1 MNNGGLYAGANH
13 LEEDPQTT
21 NICAVLVAFVVFRV
35 RVISQMILTGCR
47 NFTKSADE
55 RLGDRIMRFLAGC
68 ICSAVLGSCFTVWML
83 DGRNSDR
90 GAAVAQDRDG
100 RSGPQ
105 FPLQV
110 PRDGAGDVQKYFNA
124 DGLTPEEAINVS
136 VYDQLHKSVVN
147 ITTRSTRADSFFF
160 TEQTSEGTGSGS
172 VIDSSGHIVTN
183 WHVVA
188 DARNIGVTLY
198 NGETYEA
205 RVVGYDPPN
214 DIAIIKIEAPK
225 DVLFPITMGDSNK
238 LKVGMRVLAIGNPF
252 ELERTLTTGIVSS
265 LNRSI
270 QVQENW
276 TIKSIIQIDASIN
289 PGNSGGPLLDLHGRL
304 IGINTAIA
312 SRTGQSAGVGFAIPV
327 NLVSRVVPELIA
339 HGRVYRAEIG
349 IQRVFETE
357 EGLLV
362 ERLTPGGAAE
372 QAGVRGPTLL
382 RQRRGPFVF
391 ERLDRSTADLIVAV
405 DRKNVRTVSDF
416 REAIESL
423 KPGDIVQIAVLRE
436 DKRVNIQV
444 QLGGGPPNPRAPGT
458 RP

>member
-1 MNNGGLYAGANH
+1 MK
-13 LEEDPQTT
+13 
-21 NICAVLVAFVVFRV
+21 F
-35 RVISQMILTGCR
+35 LTGCV
-47 NFTKSADE
+47 
-55 RLGDRIMRFLAGC
+55 
-68 ICSAVLGSCFTVWML
+68 CSAVLGSFFTIWML
-83 DGRNSDR
+83 DGQQATR
-90 GAAVAQDRDG
+90 GSAVAQEIPG
-100 RSGPQ
+100 QTGPLS
-105 FPLQV
+105 PLQV
-110 PRDGAGDVQKYFNA
+110 PRPAATSVEKYFNA
-124 DGLTPEEAINVS
+124 DGLSPEEAINVS
-136 VYDQLHKSVVN
+136 VYEQLHKSVVN
-147 ITTRSTRADSFFF
+147 ITTRSTRVDSFFF

-214 DIAIIKIEAPK
+214 DIAIIRIDAPNA
-225 DVLFPITMGDSNK
+225 VLFPITMGDSSK

-276 TIKSIIQIDASIN
+276 SIKSIIQIDASIN

-372 QAGVRGPTLL
+372 QSGVRGPTLL

-391 ERLDRSTADLIVAV
+391 ERLDRSSADLIIAV
-405 DRKNVRTVSDF
+405 DGKKVQTVADF

-423 KPGDIVQIAVLRE
+423 KPGDIVQLTVLRQ
-436 DKRVNIQV
+436 DQQINVRV
-444 QLGGGPPNPRAPGT
+444 QLGGGPPKAGASAVRPT
-458 RP
+458 R

>member
-1 MNNGGLYAGANH
+1 MKY
-13 LEEDPQTT
+13 
-21 NICAVLVAFVVFRV
+21 F
-35 RVISQMILTGCR
+35 TGCV
-47 NFTKSADE
+47 
-55 RLGDRIMRFLAGC
+55 
-68 ICSAVLGSCFTVWML
+68 CSAILASLFTIWLV
-83 DGRNSDR
+83 DGQQSEQ
-90 GAAVAQDRDG
+90 GAAIAQDRDG
-100 RSGPQ
+100 RRGPL

-110 PRDGAGDVQKYFNA
+110 PAPAARDIERYFN
-124 DGLTPEEAINVS
+124 DEGLSPEEAINVS
-136 VYDQLHKSVVN
+136 VYERLHKSVVN
-147 ITTRSTRADSFFF
+147 ITTRSTRLDSFFF

-172 VIDSSGHIVTN
+172 VIDSSGHILTN
-183 WHVVA
+183 WHVIA
-188 DARNIGVTLY
+188 DARNIGVTLF

-214 DIAIIKIEAPK
+214 DVAIIRIDAPAE
-225 DVLFPITMGDSNK
+225 VLFPITMGDSSK
-238 LKVGMRVLAIGNPF
+238 LRVGMRVLAIGNPF

-265 LNRSI
+265 LNRSL

-339 HGRVYRAEIG
+339 HGRVFRPEVG

-362 ERLTPGGAAE
+362 ERLTPGGPAE
-372 QAGVRGPTLL
+372 QAGIQGPTLL

-391 ERLDRSTADLIVAV
+391 ERLDRSTADLIVAIDGKDV
-405 DRKNVRTVSDF
+405 KTVSDF
-416 REAIESL
+416 RESIESRQ
-423 KPGDIVQIAVLRE
+423 PGDLVKITVLRE
-436 DKRVNIQV
+436 GRRVDVRV
-444 QLGGGPPNPRAPGT
+444 QLGGGPPKQRAPGT
-458 RP
+458 RL

>member
-1 MNNGGLYAGANH
+1 
-13 LEEDPQTT
+13 
-21 NICAVLVAFVVFRV
+21 
-35 RVISQMILTGCR
+35 
-47 NFTKSADE
+47 
-55 RLGDRIMRFLAGC
+55 MRFLAGC
-68 ICSAVLGSCFTVWML
+68 VCSAVLASFLTVWLL
-83 DGRNSDR
+83 DGHEAGHS
-90 GAAVAQDRDG
+90 AAVAQDQNAQAV
-100 RSGPQ
+100 PL
-105 FPLQV
+105 FPPLV
-110 PRDGAGDVQKYFNA
+110 PGNSAADLERYFNA
-124 DGLTPEEAINVS
+124 QGLTDEEAINVS
-136 VYDQLHKSVVN
+136 VYDRLHKSVVN
-147 ITTRSTRADSFFF
+147 ITTRSTRVDSFFF

-188 DARNIGVTLY
+188 NARNIGVTLY

-205 RVVGYDPPN
+205 RVIGYDPPN
-214 DIAIIKIEAPK
+214 DIAIIRIDAPK
-225 DVLFPITMGDSNK
+225 EVLFPITMGDSSK

-276 TIKSIIQIDASIN
+276 SIKSIIQIDASIN

-312 SRTGQSAGVGFAIPV
+312 SQTGQSAGVGFAIPV

-362 ERLTPGGAAE
+362 ERLTPGGPAE
-372 QAGVRGPTLL
+372 LAGVKGPTLL

-391 ERLDRSTADLIVAV
+391 ERLDRSAADLIVAV
-405 DRKNVRTVSDF
+405 DGKDVSTVSDF

-423 KPGDIVQIAVLRE
+423 KPGDIVRLTVVRKDQKLDV
-436 DKRVNIQV
+436 QV
-444 QLGGGPPNPRAPGT
+444 QLGGGPPKAKATGT
-458 RP
+458 RL

>member
-1 MNNGGLYAGANH
+1 MK
-13 LEEDPQTT
+13 
-21 NICAVLVAFVVFRV
+21 F
-35 RVISQMILTGCR
+35 LTGCV
-47 NFTKSADE
+47 
-55 RLGDRIMRFLAGC
+55 
-68 ICSAVLGSCFTVWML
+68 CSAVLGSFFTIWML
-83 DGRNSDR
+83 DGQQANR
-90 GAAVAQDRDG
+90 GSAVAQELPG
-100 RSGPQ
+100 QAGSVS
-105 FPLQV
+105 PLQV
-110 PRDGAGDVQKYFNA
+110 PRPVATSVEKYFNA
-124 DGLTPEEAINVS
+124 DGLSPEEAINVS

-147 ITTRSTRADSFFF
+147 ITTRSTRVDSFFF

-214 DIAIIKIEAPK
+214 DIAIIKIDAPNGI
-225 DVLFPITMGDSNK
+225 LFPITMGDSSK

-276 TIKSIIQIDASIN
+276 SIKSIIQIDASIN

-372 QAGVRGPTLL
+372 QSGVRGPTLL

-391 ERLDRSTADLIVAV
+391 ERLDRSSADLIIAV
-405 DRKNVRTVSDF
+405 DGKNVQTVADF

-423 KPGDIVQIAVLRE
+423 KPGDIVQLTVLRQ
-436 DKRVNIQV
+436 DQQINVRV
-444 QLGGGPPNPRAPGT
+444 QLGGGPPKAGASAARPT
-458 RP
+458 R

>member
-1 MNNGGLYAGANH
+1 
-13 LEEDPQTT
+13 
-21 NICAVLVAFVVFRV
+21 
-35 RVISQMILTGCR
+35 
-47 NFTKSADE
+47 
-55 RLGDRIMRFLAGC
+55 MRFLAGC
-68 ICSAVLGSCFTVWML
+68 ICSAVLGSFFTIWML
-83 DGRNSDR
+83 DGQNSDR
-90 GAAVAQDRDG
+90 GTAVAQDRPG
-100 RSGPQ
+100 QTGPL
-105 FPLQV
+105 FPPQL
-110 PRDGAGDVQKYFNA
+110 PRPAARNVAQYFNA
-124 DGLTPEEAINVS
+124 DGLTAEEAINVS
-136 VYDQLHKSVVN
+136 VYEQLHKSVVN
-147 ITTRSTRADSFFF
+147 ITTRSTRMDSFFF

-188 DARNIGVTLY
+188 DARNIGVTLF
-198 NGETYEA
+198 NGDTYEA

-214 DIAIIKIEAPK
+214 DIAIIKIDAP
-225 DVLFPITMGDSNK
+225 DDALFPITMGDSNK

-276 TIKSIIQIDASIN
+276 SIKSIIQIDASIN

-327 NLVSRVVPELIA
+327 NLVSRVVPELIT

-357 EGLLV
+357 NGLLV
-362 ERLTPGGAAE
+362 EQLTPNGPAE
-372 QAGVRGPTLL
+372 QAGVKGPTLL

-405 DRKNVRTVSDF
+405 DGKNVKTVADF

-423 KPGDIVQIAVLRE
+423 KPGDIVQLAVLRQ
-436 DKRVNIQV
+436 DQRLDIRV
-444 QLGGGPPNPRAPGT
+444 QLGGGPPKPKAPGT
-458 RP
+458 RL

>member
-1 MNNGGLYAGANH
+1 
-13 LEEDPQTT
+13 
-21 NICAVLVAFVVFRV
+21 
-35 RVISQMILTGCR
+35 
-47 NFTKSADE
+47 
-55 RLGDRIMRFLAGC
+55 MRFLAGC
-68 ICSAVLGSCFTVWML
+68 ICSAVLGSFFTIWML
-83 DGRNSDR
+83 DGQISDR
-90 GAAVAQDRDG
+90 STAVAQDRPG
-100 RSGPQ
+100 LSGPL
-105 FPLQV
+105 FPSPI
-110 PRDGAGDVQKYFNA
+110 PRPAARNVDQYFNA
-124 DGLTPEEAINVS
+124 DGLTAEEAINVS

-147 ITTRSTRADSFFF
+147 ITTRSTRMDSFFF

-188 DARNIGVTLY
+188 DARNIGVTLF
-198 NGETYEA
+198 NGDTYEA

-214 DIAIIKIEAPK
+214 DIAIVKIDAP
-225 DVLFPITMGDSNK
+225 DDALFPITMGDSNK

-276 TIKSIIQIDASIN
+276 SIKSIIQIDASIN

-327 NLVSRVVPELIA
+327 NLVSRVVPELIT

-357 EGLLV
+357 NGLLV
-362 ERLTPGGAAE
+362 EQLTPNGPAE
-372 QAGVRGPTLL
+372 QAGVKGPTLL

-405 DRKNVRTVSDF
+405 DGKNVKTVADF

-423 KPGDIVQIAVLRE
+423 KPGDIVQLAVVRKDQRLDIR
-436 DKRVNIQV
+436 V
-444 QLGGGPPNPRAPGT
+444 QLGGGPPKNKAPGS
-458 RP
+458 RL

>member
-1 MNNGGLYAGANH
+1 
-13 LEEDPQTT
+13 
-21 NICAVLVAFVVFRV
+21 
-35 RVISQMILTGCR
+35 
-47 NFTKSADE
+47 
-55 RLGDRIMRFLAGC
+55 MRFLAGC
-68 ICSAVLGSCFTVWML
+68 ICSAVLGSFFTVWML
-83 DGRNSDR
+83 DGRHADH
-90 GAAVAQDRDG
+90 GMAVAQDLNAQA
-100 RSGPQ
+100 GPL
-105 FPLQV
+105 FPLEV
-110 PRDGAGDVQKYFNA
+110 PRATPRNVEQFFNA
-124 DGLTPEEAINVS
+124 EGLTSEEAINVA
-136 VYDQLHKSVVN
+136 VYEQLHRSVVN
-147 ITTRSTRADSFFF
+147 ITTRSTRVDSFFF

-172 VIDSSGHIVTN
+172 VIDRSGHIVTN

-188 DARNIGVTLY
+188 DARNIGVTLF
-198 NGETYEA
+198 NGDTYEA

-214 DIAIIKIEAPK
+214 DIAIIKIDAPENA
-225 DVLFPITMGDSNK
+225 LFPITMGDSSK

-276 TIKSIIQIDASIN
+276 SIKSIIQIDASIN

-327 NLVSRVVPELIA
+327 NLVSRVVPELIT

-357 EGLLV
+357 NGLLV
-362 ERLTPGGAAE
+362 EQLTPNGPAE
-372 QAGVRGPTLL
+372 QAGVKGPTLL

-405 DRKNVRTVSDF
+405 DGKAVKTVADF

-423 KPGDIVQIAVLRE
+423 NPGDTVQLTVLRK
-436 DKRVNIQV
+436 DQQLNIRV
-444 QLGGGPPNPRAPGT
+444 QLGGGPPKPKASGT
-458 RP
+458 RL

>member
-1 MNNGGLYAGANH
+1 
-13 LEEDPQTT
+13 
-21 NICAVLVAFVVFRV
+21 
-35 RVISQMILTGCR
+35 
-47 NFTKSADE
+47 
-55 RLGDRIMRFLAGC
+55 MRFLVGC
-68 ICSAVLGSCFTVWML
+68 VCSAILGSFFTVWML
-83 DGRNSDR
+83 DGITSRQNV
-90 GAAVAQDRDG
+90 AVAQDR
-100 RSGPQ
+100 SGQAGPL

-110 PRDGAGDVQKYFNA
+110 PGHAAKDVEQYFNSE
-124 DGLTPEEAINVS
+124 GLSPEEAINVS
-136 VYDQLHKSVVN
+136 VYDKLHKSVVN
-147 ITTRSTRADSFFF
+147 ITTRSTRVDSFFF

-172 VIDSSGHIVTN
+172 VIDGSGHIVTN

-214 DIAIIKIEAPK
+214 DIAIIKIDAPNN
-225 DVLFPITMGDSNK
+225 VLFPITMGDSNK

-276 TIKSIIQIDASIN
+276 SIKSIIQIDASIN

-362 ERLTPGGAAE
+362 ERLTPNGPAE
-372 QAGVRGPTLL
+372 QSGVKGPTLL

-391 ERLDRSTADLIVAV
+391 ERLDRSTADLIIAV
-405 DRKNVRTVSDF
+405 DGQKVRTVADF

-423 KPGDIVQIAVLRE
+423 KPGDIVQLTVLRQ
-436 DKRVNIQV
+436 DQQINIRV
-444 QLGGGPPNPRAPGT
+444 QLGGGPPKPKAPGT
-458 RP
+458 RL

>member
-1 MNNGGLYAGANH
+1 
-13 LEEDPQTT
+13 
-21 NICAVLVAFVVFRV
+21 
-35 RVISQMILTGCR
+35 
-47 NFTKSADE
+47 
-55 RLGDRIMRFLAGC
+55 MRFLAGC
-68 ICSAVLGSCFTVWML
+68 VCSAVFGSFFTVWML
-83 DGRNSDR
+83 DGQQSDR
-90 GAAVAQDRDG
+90 GSAVAQEQPG
-100 RSGPQ
+100 QTGPL
-105 FPLQV
+105 FPIQV
-110 PRDGAGDVQKYFNA
+110 PRPAAASVEKYFNA
-124 DGLTPEEAINVS
+124 DGLSPEEAINVS
-136 VYDQLHKSVVN
+136 VYEQLHKSVVN
-147 ITTRSTRADSFFF
+147 ITTRSTRVDSFFF

-205 RVVGYDPPN
+205 VVVGYDPPN
-214 DIAIIKIEAPK
+214 DIAIIKIDAPRG
-225 DVLFPITMGDSNK
+225 VLFPITMGDSSK

-276 TIKSIIQIDASIN
+276 SIKSIIQIDASIN

-357 EGLLV
+357 NGLLV

-372 QAGVRGPTLL
+372 LSGVRGPTLL

-405 DRKNVRTVSDF
+405 DGKKVQTVADF

-423 KPGDIVQIAVLRE
+423 KPGDVVQLTVLRK
-436 DKRVNIQV
+436 DQQINIRV
-444 QLGGGPPNPRAPGT
+444 QLGGGPPKPKTPGT
-458 RP
+458 RL

>member
-1 MNNGGLYAGANH
+1 MK
-13 LEEDPQTT
+13 
-21 NICAVLVAFVVFRV
+21 F
-35 RVISQMILTGCR
+35 LTGCV
-47 NFTKSADE
+47 
-55 RLGDRIMRFLAGC
+55 
-68 ICSAVLGSCFTVWML
+68 CSAVLGSFFTIWML
-83 DGRNSDR
+83 DGQQVNR
-90 GAAVAQDRDG
+90 GSAVAQEIPG
-100 RSGPQ
+100 QPGSLS
-105 FPLQV
+105 PLQV
-110 PRDGAGDVQKYFNA
+110 PRPPATSVEKYFNA
-124 DGLTPEEAINVS
+124 DGLSPEEAINVS
-136 VYDQLHKSVVN
+136 VYEQLHKSVVN
-147 ITTRSTRADSFFF
+147 ITTRSTRVDSFFF

-214 DIAIIKIEAPK
+214 DIAIIKIDAPNG
-225 DVLFPITMGDSNK
+225 VLFPITMGDSSK

-276 TIKSIIQIDASIN
+276 SIKSIIQIDASIN

-372 QAGVRGPTLL
+372 QSGVRGPTLL

-391 ERLDRSTADLIVAV
+391 ERLDRSSADLIIAV
-405 DRKNVRTVSDF
+405 DGKKVQTVADF

-423 KPGDIVQIAVLRE
+423 KPGDIVQLTVLRQ
-436 DKRVNIQV
+436 DQQVNVRV
-444 QLGGGPPNPRAPGT
+444 QLGGGPPKAGASAVRST
-458 RP
+458 R

>member
-1 MNNGGLYAGANH
+1 MK
-13 LEEDPQTT
+13 
-21 NICAVLVAFVVFRV
+21 F
-35 RVISQMILTGCR
+35 LTGCV
-47 NFTKSADE
+47 
-55 RLGDRIMRFLAGC
+55 
-68 ICSAVLGSCFTVWML
+68 CSAVLGSFFTIWML
-83 DGRNSDR
+83 DGQQANR
-90 GAAVAQDRDG
+90 GSVVAQEIPG
-100 RSGPQ
+100 QTGPLS
-105 FPLQV
+105 PLQV
-110 PRDGAGDVQKYFNA
+110 PRPAATSVEKYFNA
-124 DGLTPEEAINVS
+124 DGLSPEEAINVS
-136 VYDQLHKSVVN
+136 VYEQLHKSVVN
-147 ITTRSTRADSFFF
+147 ITTRSTRVDSFFF

-214 DIAIIKIEAPK
+214 DIAIIKIDAPNG
-225 DVLFPITMGDSNK
+225 VLFPITMGDSSK

-276 TIKSIIQIDASIN
+276 SIKSIIQIDASIN

-362 ERLTPGGAAE
+362 ERLTPAGAAE
-372 QAGVRGPTLL
+372 QSGVQGPTLL

-391 ERLDRSTADLIVAV
+391 ERLDRSSADLIIAV
-405 DRKNVRTVSDF
+405 DGKKVQTVADF

-423 KPGDIVQIAVLRE
+423 KPGDIVQLTVLRQ
-436 DKRVNIQV
+436 DQQINVRV
-444 QLGGGPPNPRAPGT
+444 QLGGGPPKAGASAVRPT
-458 RP
+458 R

>member
-1 MNNGGLYAGANH
+1 MK
-13 LEEDPQTT
+13 
-21 NICAVLVAFVVFRV
+21 F
-35 RVISQMILTGCR
+35 LTGCV
-47 NFTKSADE
+47 
-55 RLGDRIMRFLAGC
+55 
-68 ICSAVLGSCFTVWML
+68 CSAVLGSFFTIWML
-83 DGRNSDR
+83 DGRQANR
-90 GAAVAQDRDG
+90 GSAVAQEIPG
-100 RSGPQ
+100 QTGPLS
-105 FPLQV
+105 PLQV
-110 PRDGAGDVQKYFNA
+110 PRPAATSVEKYFNA
-124 DGLTPEEAINVS
+124 DGLSPEEAINVS
-136 VYDQLHKSVVN
+136 VYEQLHKSVVN
-147 ITTRSTRADSFFF
+147 ITTRSTRVDSFFF

-172 VIDSSGHIVTN
+172 VIDNSGHIVTN

-214 DIAIIKIEAPK
+214 DIAIIRIDAPNG
-225 DVLFPITMGDSNK
+225 VLFPITMGDSSK

-276 TIKSIIQIDASIN
+276 SIKSIIQIDASIN

-372 QAGVRGPTLL
+372 QSGVRGPTLL

-391 ERLDRSTADLIVAV
+391 ERLDRSSADLIIAV
-405 DRKNVRTVSDF
+405 DGKKVQTVADF

-423 KPGDIVQIAVLRE
+423 KPGDIVQLTVLRQ
-436 DKRVNIQV
+436 DQQINVRV
-444 QLGGGPPNPRAPGT
+444 QLGGGPPKPKVPGT
-458 RP
+458 RL

>member
-1 MNNGGLYAGANH
+1 
-13 LEEDPQTT
+13 
-21 NICAVLVAFVVFRV
+21 
-35 RVISQMILTGCR
+35 
-47 NFTKSADE
+47 
-55 RLGDRIMRFLAGC
+55 MRFLAGC
-68 ICSAVLGSCFTVWML
+68 VCSAVLGSFFTVWML
-83 DGRNSDR
+83 ESQDSGR
-90 GAAVAQDRDG
+90 GTVVAQDRN
-100 RSGPQ
+100 GPRGPL

-110 PRDGAGDVQKYFNA
+110 PRNSGSDVEKLFNA
-124 DGLTPEEAINVS
+124 DGLSAEEAINVS
-136 VYDQLHKSVVN
+136 VYDRLHKSVVN
-147 ITTRSTRADSFFF
+147 ITTRSTRIDSFFF

-188 DARNIGVTLY
+188 DARNIGVTLF

-214 DIAIIKIEAPK
+214 DIAIIRIDAPEN
-225 DVLFPITMGDSNK
+225 VLFPITMGDSSK

-276 TIKSIIQIDASIN
+276 SIKSIIQIDASIN

-362 ERLTPGGAAE
+362 ERLTPDGPAE
-372 QAGVRGPTLL
+372 LAGVRGPTLL

-405 DRKNVRTVSDF
+405 NGKDVRTVSDF

-423 KPGDIVQIAVLRE
+423 QPGDIVQITVLRE
-436 DKRVNIQV
+436 EKKVDIRV
-444 QLGGGPPNPRAPGT
+444 QLGGGPPKPKVPGT
-458 RP
+458 RT

>member
-1 MNNGGLYAGANH
+1 MK
-13 LEEDPQTT
+13 
-21 NICAVLVAFVVFRV
+21 F
-35 RVISQMILTGCR
+35 LTGCV
-47 NFTKSADE
+47 
-55 RLGDRIMRFLAGC
+55 
-68 ICSAVLGSCFTVWML
+68 CSAVLGSFFTIWML
-83 DGRNSDR
+83 DGQQVNR
-90 GAAVAQDRDG
+90 GSAVAQEIPG
-100 RSGPQ
+100 QPGLLS
-105 FPLQV
+105 PLQV
-110 PRDGAGDVQKYFNA
+110 PRPAATSVEKYFNA
-124 DGLTPEEAINVS
+124 DGLSPEEAINVS
-136 VYDQLHKSVVN
+136 VYEQLHKSVVN
-147 ITTRSTRADSFFF
+147 ITTRSTRVDSFFF

-214 DIAIIKIEAPK
+214 DIAIIKIDAPNG
-225 DVLFPITMGDSNK
+225 VLFPITMGDSSK

-276 TIKSIIQIDASIN
+276 SIKSIIQIDASIN

-372 QAGVRGPTLL
+372 QSGVRGPTLL

-391 ERLDRSTADLIVAV
+391 ERLDRSSADLIIAV
-405 DRKNVRTVSDF
+405 DGKKVQTVADF

-423 KPGDIVQIAVLRE
+423 KPGDIVQLTVLRQ
-436 DKRVNIQV
+436 DQQINVRV
-444 QLGGGPPNPRAPGT
+444 QLGGGPPKAGASAVRPT
-458 RP
+458 R

>member
-1 MNNGGLYAGANH
+1 
-13 LEEDPQTT
+13 
-21 NICAVLVAFVVFRV
+21 
-35 RVISQMILTGCR
+35 
-47 NFTKSADE
+47 
-55 RLGDRIMRFLAGC
+55 MRFLAGC
-68 ICSAVLGSCFTVWML
+68 VCSAVLGSFFTVWML
-83 DGRNSDR
+83 DGRNVDQ
-90 GAAVAQDRDG
+90 GAAVAQDRAG
-100 RSGPQ
+100 QAGPL
-105 FPLQV
+105 FPTQV
-110 PRDGAGDVQKYFNA
+110 PRPAAANVEQYFNA
-124 DGLTPEEAINVS
+124 DGLSPEEVINVS
-136 VYDQLHKSVVN
+136 VYEKLHKSVVN
-147 ITTRSTRADSFFF
+147 ITTRSTRVDSFFF

-172 VIDSSGHIVTN
+172 VIDTSGHIVTN

-205 RVVGYDPPN
+205 IVVGYDPPN
-214 DIAIIKIEAPK
+214 DIAIIKIDAPK
-225 DVLFPITMGDSNK
+225 GVLFPITMGDSNK

-276 TIKSIIQIDASIN
+276 SIKSIIQIDASIN

-327 NLVSRVVPELIA
+327 NLVSRVVPELIT

-357 EGLLV
+357 NGLLV

-372 QAGVRGPTLL
+372 VSGVRGPTLV

-405 DRKNVRTVSDF
+405 DGKSVLTVADF

-423 KPGDIVQIAVLRE
+423 KPGDIVQLTVLRK
-436 DKRVNIQV
+436 DQQANIRV
-444 QLGGGPPNPRAPGT
+444 QLGGGPPKPKTPGT
-458 RP
+458 RL

>member
-1 MNNGGLYAGANH
+1 
-13 LEEDPQTT
+13 
-21 NICAVLVAFVVFRV
+21 
-35 RVISQMILTGCR
+35 
-47 NFTKSADE
+47 
-55 RLGDRIMRFLAGC
+55 MRFLAGC
-68 ICSAVLGSCFTVWML
+68 ICSAVLGSFFTIWML
-83 DGRNSDR
+83 DGQNSDR
-90 GAAVAQDRDG
+90 GTAVAQDRPG
-100 RSGPQ
+100 LSGPL
-105 FPLQV
+105 FPPQI
-110 PRDGAGDVQKYFNA
+110 PRPAARNVDQYFNA
-124 DGLTPEEAINVS
+124 DGLTAEEAINVS

-147 ITTRSTRADSFFF
+147 ITTRSTRMDSFFF

-188 DARNIGVTLY
+188 DARNIGVTLF
-198 NGETYEA
+198 NGDTYEA

-214 DIAIIKIEAPK
+214 DIAIVKIDAP
-225 DVLFPITMGDSNK
+225 DNALFPITMGDSNK

-276 TIKSIIQIDASIN
+276 SIKSIIQIDASIN

-327 NLVSRVVPELIA
+327 NLVSRVVPELIT

-357 EGLLV
+357 TGLLV
-362 ERLTPGGAAE
+362 EQLTPNGPAE
-372 QAGVRGPTLL
+372 QAGVKGPTLL

-405 DRKNVRTVSDF
+405 DGKNVKTVADF

-423 KPGDIVQIAVLRE
+423 KPGDIVQLAVLRK
-436 DKRVNIQV
+436 DQRLDIRV
-444 QLGGGPPNPRAPGT
+444 QLGGGPPKPKAPGT
-458 RP
+458 RL

>member
-1 MNNGGLYAGANH
+1 
-13 LEEDPQTT
+13 
-21 NICAVLVAFVVFRV
+21 
-35 RVISQMILTGCR
+35 
-47 NFTKSADE
+47 
-55 RLGDRIMRFLAGC
+55 MRFLAGC
-68 ICSAVLGSCFTVWML
+68 ICSAVLGSFFTIWML
-83 DGRNSDR
+83 DGQNSDR
-90 GAAVAQDRDG
+90 GTAVAQDRPG
-100 RSGPQ
+100 LSGPL
-105 FPLQV
+105 FPPQL
-110 PRDGAGDVQKYFNA
+110 PRPAARNVDQYFNA
-124 DGLTPEEAINVS
+124 DGLTAEEAINVS

-147 ITTRSTRADSFFF
+147 ITTRSTRMDSFFF

-188 DARNIGVTLY
+188 DARNIGVTLF
-198 NGETYEA
+198 NGDTYEA

-214 DIAIIKIEAPK
+214 DIAIVKIDAP
-225 DVLFPITMGDSNK
+225 DNALFPITMGDSNK

-276 TIKSIIQIDASIN
+276 SIKSIIQIDASIN

-327 NLVSRVVPELIA
+327 NLVSRVVPELIT

-357 EGLLV
+357 TGLLV
-362 ERLTPGGAAE
+362 EQLTPNGPAE
-372 QAGVRGPTLL
+372 QAGVKGPTLL

-405 DRKNVRTVSDF
+405 DGKNVKTVADF

-423 KPGDIVQIAVLRE
+423 KPGDIVQLAVLRK
-436 DKRVNIQV
+436 DQRLVIRV
-444 QLGGGPPNPRAPGT
+444 QLGGGPPKPKAPGA
-458 RP
+458 RL

>member
-1 MNNGGLYAGANH
+1 
-13 LEEDPQTT
+13 
-21 NICAVLVAFVVFRV
+21 
-35 RVISQMILTGCR
+35 
-47 NFTKSADE
+47 
-55 RLGDRIMRFLAGC
+55 MRFLAGC
-68 ICSAVLGSCFTVWML
+68 VCSAVLGSFFTIWML
-83 DGRNSDR
+83 ESQDANR
-90 GAAVAQDRDG
+90 GTVVAQDRDG
-100 RSGPQ
+100 PRGPL

-110 PRDGAGDVQKYFNA
+110 PQNSGRDVERLFNA
-124 DGLTPEEAINVS
+124 DGLTAEEAINVS
-136 VYDQLHKSVVN
+136 VYDRLHKSVVN
-147 ITTRSTRADSFFF
+147 ITTRSTRIDSFFF

-188 DARNIGVTLY
+188 DARNIGVTLF

-214 DIAIIKIEAPK
+214 DIAIIRIDAPE
-225 DVLFPITMGDSNK
+225 DVLFPILMGDSSK

-270 QVQENW
+270 QVQDNW
-276 TIKSIIQIDASIN
+276 SIKSIIQIDASIN

-339 HGRVYRAEIG
+339 HGRVYRAEVG
-349 IQRVFETE
+349 IQRVFETDG
-357 EGLLV
+357 GLLV
-362 ERLTPGGAAE
+362 ERLTPDGPAE
-372 QAGVRGPTLL
+372 KAGVRGPTLI

-405 DRKNVRTVSDF
+405 NGKDVQTVSDF

-423 KPGDIVQIAVLRE
+423 KPGDLVQITVLRE
-436 DKRVNIQV
+436 ERRTDIRV
-444 QLGGGPPNPRAPGT
+444 QLGGGPPKPKAPGT
-458 RP
+458 RL

>member
-1 MNNGGLYAGANH
+1 
-13 LEEDPQTT
+13 
-21 NICAVLVAFVVFRV
+21 
-35 RVISQMILTGCR
+35 
-47 NFTKSADE
+47 
-55 RLGDRIMRFLAGC
+55 MRFLAGC
-68 ICSAVLGSCFTVWML
+68 ICSAVLGSFFTVWML
-83 DGRNSDR
+83 DGRHFDQ
-90 GAAVAQDRDG
+90 GTAVAQDRNAQT
-100 RSGPQ
+100 GPL
-105 FPLQV
+105 FPLEV
-110 PRDGAGDVQKYFNA
+110 PRPAARNVEKYFNA
-124 DGLTPEEAINVS
+124 EGLTAEEEINVS
-136 VYDQLHKSVVN
+136 VYEQLHKSVVN
-147 ITTRSTRADSFFF
+147 ITTRSTMVDSFFF

-172 VIDSSGHIVTN
+172 VIDRSGHIVTN

-188 DARNIGVTLY
+188 DARNIGVTLF
-198 NGETYEA
+198 NGNTYEA

-214 DIAIIKIEAPK
+214 DIAIIKIDAPE
-225 DVLFPITMGDSNK
+225 VALFPITMGDSSK

-276 TIKSIIQIDASIN
+276 SIKSIIQIDASIN

-327 NLVSRVVPELIA
+327 NLVSRVVPELIT

-357 EGLLV
+357 NGLLV
-362 ERLTPGGAAE
+362 EQLTPSGPAE
-372 QAGVRGPTLL
+372 QAGVKGPTLL

-405 DRKNVRTVSDF
+405 DGKAVKTVADF

-423 KPGDIVQIAVLRE
+423 QPGDTVQLTVLRK
-436 DKRVNIQV
+436 DQRIDIRV
-444 QLGGGPPNPRAPGT
+444 QLGGGPPKPKAPGT
-458 RP
+458 RL

>member
-1 MNNGGLYAGANH
+1 
-13 LEEDPQTT
+13 
-21 NICAVLVAFVVFRV
+21 
-35 RVISQMILTGCR
+35 
-47 NFTKSADE
+47 
-55 RLGDRIMRFLAGC
+55 MRFLAGC
-68 ICSAVLGSCFTVWML
+68 VCSAVLGSFFTVWML
-83 DGRNSDR
+83 DGQQSNR
-90 GAAVAQDRDG
+90 GSAVAQERPG
-100 RSGPQ
+100 QTGPL

-110 PRDGAGDVQKYFNA
+110 PRPAAANVEKYFNA
-124 DGLTPEEAINVS
+124 DGLSPEEAINVS
-136 VYDQLHKSVVN
+136 VYEQLHKSVVN
-147 ITTRSTRADSFFF
+147 ITTRSTRVDSFFF

-172 VIDSSGHIVTN
+172 VIDSAGHIVTN

-205 RVVGYDPPN
+205 VVVGYDPPN
-214 DIAIIKIEAPK
+214 DIAIIKIDAPNG
-225 DVLFPITMGDSNK
+225 VLFPITMGDSSK

-276 TIKSIIQIDASIN
+276 SIKSIIQIDASIN

-327 NLVSRVVPELIA
+327 NLVSRVVPELIT

-372 QAGVRGPTLL
+372 QSGVRGPTLL

-405 DRKNVRTVSDF
+405 DGKKVQTVADF

-423 KPGDIVQIAVLRE
+423 KPGDIVQLTVLRK
-436 DKRVNIQV
+436 DQQINVRV
-444 QLGGGPPNPRAPGT
+444 QLGGGPPKPKTPGT
-458 RP
+458 RL

>member
-1 MNNGGLYAGANH
+1 
-13 LEEDPQTT
+13 
-21 NICAVLVAFVVFRV
+21 
-35 RVISQMILTGCR
+35 
-47 NFTKSADE
+47 
-55 RLGDRIMRFLAGC
+55 MRFLAGC
-68 ICSAVLGSCFTVWML
+68 ICSAVLGSFFTVWML
-83 DGRNSDR
+83 DGRHTDH
-90 GAAVAQDRDG
+90 GTAVAQDLNAQA
-100 RSGPQ
+100 GPL
-105 FPLQV
+105 FPLEV
-110 PRDGAGDVQKYFNA
+110 PRATPRNVEQFFNA
-124 DGLTPEEAINVS
+124 EGLTSEEAINVA
-136 VYDQLHKSVVN
+136 VYEQLHRSVVN
-147 ITTRSTRADSFFF
+147 ITTRSTRVDSFFF

-172 VIDSSGHIVTN
+172 VIDRSGHIVTN

-188 DARNIGVTLY
+188 DARNIGVTLF
-198 NGETYEA
+198 NGDTYEA

-214 DIAIIKIEAPK
+214 DIAIIKIDAPENA
-225 DVLFPITMGDSNK
+225 LFPITMGDSSK

-276 TIKSIIQIDASIN
+276 SIKSIIQIDASIN

-327 NLVSRVVPELIA
+327 NLVSRVVPELIT

-357 EGLLV
+357 NGLLV
-362 ERLTPGGAAE
+362 EQLTPNGPAE
-372 QAGVRGPTLL
+372 QAGVKGPTLL

-405 DRKNVRTVSDF
+405 DGKAVKTVADF

-423 KPGDIVQIAVLRE
+423 NPGDTVQLTALRK
-436 DKRVNIQV
+436 DQQLNIRV
-444 QLGGGPPNPRAPGT
+444 QLGGGPPKPKASGT
-458 RP
+458 RL

>member
-1 MNNGGLYAGANH
+1 MK
-13 LEEDPQTT
+13 
-21 NICAVLVAFVVFRV
+21 F
-35 RVISQMILTGCR
+35 LTGCV
-47 NFTKSADE
+47 
-55 RLGDRIMRFLAGC
+55 
-68 ICSAVLGSCFTVWML
+68 CSAVLGSFFTIWML
-83 DGRNSDR
+83 DGQQVNR
-90 GAAVAQDRDG
+90 GSAVAQEIPGQRG
-100 RSGPQ
+100 LLS
-105 FPLQV
+105 PLQV
-110 PRDGAGDVQKYFNA
+110 PRPAATSVEKYFNA
-124 DGLTPEEAINVS
+124 DGLSPEEAINVS
-136 VYDQLHKSVVN
+136 VYEQLHKSVVN
-147 ITTRSTRADSFFF
+147 ITTRSTRVDSFFF

-214 DIAIIKIEAPK
+214 DIAIIKIDAPNG
-225 DVLFPITMGDSNK
+225 VLFPITMGDSSK

-276 TIKSIIQIDASIN
+276 SIKSIIQIDASIN

-372 QAGVRGPTLL
+372 QSGVRGPTLL

-391 ERLDRSTADLIVAV
+391 ERLDRSSADLIIAV
-405 DRKNVRTVSDF
+405 DGKKVQTVADF

-423 KPGDIVQIAVLRE
+423 KPGDIVQLTVLRQ
-436 DKRVNIQV
+436 DQQINVRV
-444 QLGGGPPNPRAPGT
+444 QLGGGPPKAGASAVRPT
-458 RP
+458 R